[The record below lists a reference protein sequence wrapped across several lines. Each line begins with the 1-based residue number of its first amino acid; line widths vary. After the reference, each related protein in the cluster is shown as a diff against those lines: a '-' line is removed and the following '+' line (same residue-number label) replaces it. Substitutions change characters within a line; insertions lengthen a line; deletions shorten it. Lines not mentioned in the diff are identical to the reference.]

1 MAFSVLTGS
10 GLSCILGGK
19 RKQKALSP
27 SPASLPHPPEKTVPG
42 TQGAS
47 KGLAGGSI
55 GKAKLLFPLLLD
67 QIWSHGFTIS
77 TQNPLWF
84 CFCLPSVRSGK
95 GERAFLSLGDAL
107 ELSAGLRCPSWGR
120 GWEDMGQG
128 ALAPSV
134 IWGPGVLSSAA
145 GLTCEDKGTTRL
157 AATTLCLRARLPAGA
172 CSFVLRVLFLGR
184 EQRCSQAAAAHR
196 TRR

>member
-1 MAFSVLTGS
+1 MAYPAFWEGKGS
-10 GLSCILGGK
+10 RRHRAPAQPPSLILL
-19 RKQKALSP
+19 RKQSLGPRGPARGLQEEALEKQS
-27 SPASLPHPPEKTVPG
+27 SYFHFFWTRSGVTASQFPPKTH
-42 TQGAS
+42 S
-47 KGLAGGSI
+47 
-55 GKAKLLFPLLLD
+55 
-67 QIWSHGFTIS
+67 GFV
-77 TQNPLWF
+77 
-84 CFCLPSVRSGK
+84 FCLPSVRSGK

-172 CSFVLRVLFLGR
+172 RSFVLRVLFLGR
-184 EQRCSQAAAAHR
+184 EQRCSQAAAARR